1 MLWKGDYMALTIK
14 IDSFEGP
21 FDVLLHLIEKD
32 EMDIYNIKIHR
43 ITSEYISYIENMK
56 QIDMEIAAEFIV
68 MASMLLEIKSKMLLP
83 DHQLGDFDLSNE
95 DDPRYELI
103 TKLME
108 YKKFKQLGLKIKM
121 RQLDKS
127 LGFVGEIDFYINQ
140 EQFQEDYLSMRYDIQ
155 LLSEAFEE
163 MLKNLKRF
171 DHDKL
176 DFFTRIR
183 RERFSLDNKV
193 TELREYF
200 TQSRRISFT
209 DLFTNYRHIEEFIT
223 TFLAILEVVK
233 TEHIRIEQSGPF
245 KEIILISEV

>member
-1 MLWKGDYMALTIK
+1 
-14 IDSFEGP
+14 
-21 FDVLLHLIEKD
+21 
-32 EMDIYNIKIHR
+32 
-43 ITSEYISYIENMK
+43 
-56 QIDMEIAAEFIV
+56 
-68 MASMLLEIKSKMLLP
+68 
-83 DHQLGDFDLSNE
+83 
-95 DDPRYELI
+95 
-103 TKLME
+103 
-108 YKKFKQLGLKIKM
+108 
-121 RQLDKS
+121 
-127 LGFVGEIDFYINQ
+127 VGEIDFYINQ